1 MSTLALQ
8 ITGNTVTTPVAWEEI
23 KSDALMAATL
33 IEFINGPVS
42 HDHAVSVQSDLA
54 TARRFLEKSRKE
66 LKAPVIEL
74 GKAIDAV
81 AKKEDAELEKEE
93 TRVQSLVNDFQ
104 TLELAKLRAAENVR
118 RLEEERIEAARQ
130 AEMRRI
136 AAEEEATRLK
146 LQAREQEALRAAH
159 LAKNAQEAEAAA
171 SLQREI
177 QRQKELAD
185 AESLEKQDAINA
197 KFCEAA
203 AALPVVEQH
212 KAEGQRVT
220 EDFEITVT
228 DIWML
233 ARAHPACVK
242 IEPRLSEIKAMLKA
256 GVKVAGI
263 TFKKTV
269 SSTTTTRR
277 AIDI

>member
-8 ITGNTVTTPVAWEEI
+8 ITGGTVTTPAAWEDR
-23 KSDALMAATL
+23 KTDVLFASSMV
-33 IEFINGPVS
+33 EFVNDPTT
-42 HDHAVSVQSDLA
+42 HDHAVAVQGDIRA
-54 TARRFLEKSRKE
+54 ARKFLEASRKE
-66 LKAPVIEL
+66 LKDPVFQL
-74 GKAIDAV
+74 GKRIDAA
-81 AKKEDAELEKEE
+81 AKAEDAELEKEE
-93 TRVQSLVNDFQ
+93 TRVQALVNDFQ
-104 TLELAKLRAAENVR
+104 TLELAKLRAAENAR
-118 RLEEERIEAARQ
+118 RLEEERIEGERKEALEREIARQ
-130 AEMRRI
+130 
-136 AAEEEATRLK
+136 
-146 LQAREQEALRAAH
+146 QAIGQAPNLDALDAIQE
-159 LAKNAQEAEAAA
+159 KFN
-171 SLQREI
+171 
-177 QRQKELAD
+177 
-185 AESLEKQDAINA
+185 AES
-197 KFCEAA
+197 
-203 AALPVVEQH
+203 AALPVPEQH